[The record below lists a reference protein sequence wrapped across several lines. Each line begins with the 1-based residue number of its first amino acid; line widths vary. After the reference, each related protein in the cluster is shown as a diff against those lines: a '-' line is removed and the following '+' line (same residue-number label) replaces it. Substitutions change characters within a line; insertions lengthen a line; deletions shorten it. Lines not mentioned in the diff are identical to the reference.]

1 MRYATLGGA
10 RALGLEGDIG
20 AIRAGMKADLVLLD
34 LHSTSFTPLNSAAR
48 QMVFTESGSSVDTV
62 LIDGRIVMQDRKLT
76 TIDEDA
82 LRAAV
87 EDVMPGLRRDIEMV
101 AARNADI
108 APFLLAAYRKTWDDD
123 VGMNRYLE
131 RNQLS

>member
-10 RALGLEGDIG
+10 RAMGLDGEIG
-20 AIRAGMKADLVLLD
+20 AIRPGMKADLVLLD

-48 QMVFTESGSSVDTV
+48 QMVFTESGSAVDTV
-62 LIDGRIVMQDRKLT
+62 MIDGQVVMEARRLT

-82 LRAAV
+82 LREAV
-87 EDVMPGLRRDIEMV
+87 DKVMPALRRDIDMV
-101 AARNADI
+101 SKRNADI
-108 APFLLAAYRKTWDDD
+108 APFLLEAYRRSWDDD

-131 RNQLS
+131 RNRG